1 MKKNTILILALLAAL
16 LCFMNAAADDTFH
29 SEFGIVP
36 PEFPSGSGSTA
47 DQLDSIVDRVNQE
60 SLPPSHQMRTLY
72 EWMMRKYDYDETD
85 AFVVTEDLTQE
96 DAAAELYK
104 ILSGSA
110 AGDGGYALLAHYFM
124 ERMGYP
130 TVIVTGE
137 LQLPDGEIRTHQWN
151 YVLYS
156 GNWYHFDPLGEKL
169 NPALNGFMNVEKEL
183 KDGPLRWDAEAL
195 PESGEYAVNAVGCA
209 CTVEID

>member
-1 MKKNTILILALLAAL
+1 MRKIPLLVLLAAL
-16 LCFMNAAADDTFH
+16 LCCVNAAAED
-29 SEFGIVP
+29 SFGIVP
-36 PEFPSGSGSTA
+36 PEFPTGSGSTA
-47 DQLDSIVDRVNQE
+47 DRLDSIVDRVDRE
-60 SLPPSHQMRTLY
+60 SLPPSHRMRTLY
-72 EWMMRKYDYDETD
+72 EWMTRKYDYDETD
-85 AFVVTEDLTQE
+85 TFAVTEDLTAE
-96 DAAAELYK
+96 DTAAELYK

-110 AGDGGYALLAHYFM
+110 AGDGGYALLSHYFM

-137 LQLPDGEIRTHQWN
+137 LQLPDGEIRIHQWN

-195 PESGEYAVNAVGCA
+195 PESGEYAVRALGCA
-209 CTVEID
+209 CAL

>member
-1 MKKNTILILALLAAL
+1 MRKIPLLVLLAAL
-16 LCFMNAAADDTFH
+16 FCFMNAAAEDTFH

-47 DQLDSIVDRVNQE
+47 ARLDSIVDRVDRE
-60 SLPPSHQMRTLY
+60 GLPPSHRMRTLY
-72 EWMMRKYDYDETD
+72 EWMTRKYDYDETD
-85 AFVVTEDLTQE
+85 TFAVTEDLTAE
-96 DAAAELYK
+96 DTAAELYK

-137 LQLPDGEIRTHQWN
+137 LQLPDGEIRIHQWN

-195 PESGEYAVNAVGCA
+195 PESGEYAVRALGCA
-209 CTVEID
+209 CAL

>member
-1 MKKNTILILALLAAL
+1 MRKNTILILVLLAAL
-16 LCFMNAAADDTFH
+16 LCFMNAAAEDTFH

-47 DQLDSIVDRVNQE
+47 DQLDSIVDRVDQE
-60 SLPPSHQMRTLY
+60 SLPPSHRMRTLY
-72 EWMMRKYDYDETD
+72 EWMTRKYDYDETD
-85 AFVVTEDLTQE
+85 TFAVTEDLTAE
-96 DAAAELYK
+96 DTAAELYK

-110 AGDGGYALLAHYFM
+110 AGDGGYALLSHYFM

-137 LQLPDGEIRTHQWN
+137 LQLPDGEIRIHQWN

-195 PESGEYAVNAVGCA
+195 PESGEYAVRALGCA
-209 CTVEID
+209 CAL